1 MKKYLLTTVLCL
13 VLVATAFGV
22 VGCDNDI
29 LPGNGN
35 GSGIIWSQ
43 QDTGIWV
50 SGSGTV
56 TVVPD
61 VAILSMGVE
70 VQAPT
75 VAIAQAQAAVDM
87 DRVIN
92 ELKANGVAEEDIKT
106 QQYNIYTIR
115 RWIDDREV
123 LLGYRVTN
131 MVTVKIR
138 DIANAGVII
147 DDAVRAAGDSIRI
160 NSIGFTVDEPEAYYD
175 EARQKAM
182 EDAKDKAAQLASL
195 GDVTLGK
202 PTYIGEG
209 SFYIPVRY
217 DNALK
222 EAVDSGAVPPTPISP
237 GEMEISLTVQVVY
250 AIK

>member
-1 MKKYLLTTVLCL
+1 MKKYIITVVLCL
-13 VLVATAFGV
+13 VLVATSFV
-22 VGCDNDI
+22 VAGCDNDV
-29 LPGNGN
+29 LPGSGN

-50 SGSGTV
+50 SGTGTV

-61 VAILSMGVE
+61 VAILSLRVE

-75 VAIAQAQAAVDM
+75 VAMAMAQAAVDM

-92 ELKANGVAEEDIKT
+92 SLKANGVLEEDIKT
-106 QQYNIYTIR
+106 QAYNIYPVR

-123 LLGYRVTN
+123 LIGYRATN
-131 MVTVKIR
+131 TVTVKIR
-138 DIANAGVII
+138 DIAETGVII
-147 DDAVRAAGDSIRI
+147 DEAVKAAGDSIRI
-160 NSIGFTVDEPEAYYD
+160 NSIGFTVDDPETYYD

-182 EDAKDKAAQLASL
+182 EDAKDKAVQLANL

-217 DNALK
+217 DNGLK
-222 EAVDSGAVPPTPISP
+222 EAADAGTIPMTPISP
-237 GEMEISLTVQVVY
+237 GEMEISLTVKVVY

>member
-1 MKKYLLTTVLCL
+1 MKKHLLTAVLCL
-13 VLVATAFGV
+13 VLVATTFV
-22 VGCDNDI
+22 VAGCDNDI

-35 GSGIIWSQ
+35 SSGIIWSQ

-56 TVVPD
+56 TVFPD
-61 VAILSMGVE
+61 VAILSLGVE

-106 QQYNIYTIR
+106 RQYNIYPVR

-123 LLGYRVTN
+123 LIGYRVTN
-131 MVTVKIR
+131 MITVKIR
-138 DIANAGVII
+138 DIENTGVII
-147 DDAVRAAGDSIRI
+147 DDVVRAGGDSIRI
-160 NSIGFTVDEPEAYYD
+160 NSIGFTVDEPETYYD

-222 EAVDSGAVPPTPISP
+222 EAADAGAIPPTPISP

>member
-1 MKKYLLTTVLCL
+1 MKKHILTAVLCL
-13 VLVATAFGV
+13 VLVVTAFGV

-50 SGSGTV
+50 SGTGTV

-61 VAILSMGVE
+61 VAILSLGVE
-70 VQAPT
+70 VQSAT

-87 DRVIN
+87 DRVISS
-92 ELKANGVAEEDIKT
+92 LKAKGVLEEDIKT
-106 QQYNIYTIR
+106 QQYSIYPVR

-123 LLGYRVTN
+123 LIGYRVTN
-131 MVTVKIR
+131 TVMVKIR
-138 DIANAGVII
+138 DIADAGVII
-147 DDAVRAAGDSIRI
+147 DEAVRAAGDSIRI
-160 NSIGFTVDEPEAYYD
+160 NSIGFTVDEPEAYYE

-182 EDAKDKAAQLASL
+182 EDARSKATQLANL

-209 SFYIPVRY
+209 TFYVPVRY
-217 DNALK
+217 DNGLK
-222 EAVDSGAVPPTPISP
+222 EAIDSGAVPPTTISP
-237 GEMEISLTVQVVY
+237 GEMKINLTVQVVY
-250 AIK
+250 TIK